1 MVSLTSDLEKP
12 ADVSR
17 LEDGHKAQCYL
28 ADAVEIL
35 TLRRGVNI
43 KGTGAGPAVANT
55 RIWWLSLGSLKVL
68 SFLCVGNLVASGS
81 HCQLGAELVSPRVPC
96 SFLCRVAEPVTFLWV
111 LLLVLAVACSSAVI
125 EFVQ

>member
-35 TLRRGVNI
+35 TLEE
-43 KGTGAGPAVANT
+43 
-55 RIWWLSLGSLKVL
+55 
-68 SFLCVGNLVASGS
+68 
-81 HCQLGAELVSPRVPC
+81 ELTSKEQ
-96 SFLCRVAEPVTFLWV
+96 EPI
-111 LLLVLAVACSSAVI
+111 LL
-125 EFVQ
+125 

>member
-43 KGTGAGPAVANT
+43 KGTGADPAVANT

-81 HCQLGAELVSPRVPC
+81 HCHCWEQSWSAHVS
-96 SFLCRVAEPVTFLWV
+96 
-111 LLLVLAVACSSAVI
+111 LALFSVGWQSL
-125 EFVQ
+125 

>member
-43 KGTGAGPAVANT
+43 KGTGADPAVANT
-55 RIWWLSLGSLKVL
+55 RIW
-68 SFLCVGNLVASGS
+68 
-81 HCQLGAELVSPRVPC
+81 
-96 SFLCRVAEPVTFLWV
+96 
-111 LLLVLAVACSSAVI
+111 
-125 EFVQ
+125 